1 MHRSWALGREPD
13 GFHVVLLQ
21 LKQHEFREKF
31 RQEAPFS
38 FSDPNPYKSLNKVH
52 LLKEEMGW

>member
-38 FSDPNPYKSLNKVH
+38 FSDPDPYTSLNKVL
-52 LLKEEMGW
+52 LLKEEMG